1 MLIIIANQNQF
12 FFDKLLFSLE
22 RVSFSFFARRHVRI
36 VTQGTHTH
44 THIRILATLRTRSTR
59 TPARSHVPGNFAITA
74 RSMRRRRSV
83 NPAGEGGGAGEAWFH
98 RVEQLETHGKRDD
111 TFRGVHRLH
120 GNARAAERAPG
131 KPCGMSA
138 DITSLELNGTRLS
151 PVIETSF
158 DSSCSRVEGLLRG
171 WMTNG
176 IEWLLWLRGDFC
188 LVKIKYFMWIL
199 FF

>member
-12 FFDKLLFSLE
+12 FFDKLPFSL
-22 RVSFSFFARRHVRI
+22 SFSFFARRHVRI
-36 VTQGTHTH
+36 VTQDTYTHTH
-44 THIRILATLRTRSTR
+44 THTYRFIRTRILATLR